1 MKIQPPKKPQR
12 KINMTVRIDPV
23 DLNKLDQILKE
34 ENITRRHFIQSVI
47 AQYINQ
53 NSKEE

>member
-23 DLNKLDQILKE
+23 DLDKLDQILKE
-34 ENITRRHFIQSVI
+34 ENITRSHFIQSVI

>member
-23 DLNKLDQILKE
+23 DLDKLDQILKKKTLHAAILS
-34 ENITRRHFIQSVI
+34 NL
-47 AQYINQ
+47 
-53 NSKEE
+53 